1 VGRAWGPAVR
11 RAVCHT
17 QLLALV
23 RDRGALAM
31 SFALPVL
38 VFLVFAAIFSSA
50 SGDDLRLKIALAD
63 EVRSTLSQRLAS
75 ALERDFALR
84 VVRAEPPTPEAAEAL
99 VRAGTVDVAV
109 IFGRG
114 GRAFDTLVGDGPP
127 PVTVVTHPA
136 RAVAGGIVSGAVQR
150 AYFEALPDAALR
162 GVVAL
167 VDEVVVPLTDEQRA
181 EAAVVLDG
189 LAPEPDAAPGDGTGD
204 DLAGDSAT
212 FGSLVQVRVLAG
224 AAPATIMAAYYAG
237 AVAALFILL
246 AAVPVAAS
254 LHDELASGIAD
265 RVVAGPGGVPA
276 LVDGRA
282 LFLAGQG
289 LAQAVLIF
297 AVAWLQAGEAVPVT
311 FWPWLVMAVALA
323 VASAGLALVLAA
335 ACRTTRQATTV
346 SNIAVLVAAA
356 VGGSMV
362 PRFLM
367 PPWLQQLGW
376 ATPNAWAIE
385 GFAQA
390 LGPTPAGPAT
400 WVAAGVL
407 LAAGLAAWLVG
418 RRLFRRG
425 EAS

>member
-1 VGRAWGPAVR
+1 MR
-11 RAVCHT
+11 RAACYT

-23 RDRGALAM
+23 RDCGALAM
-31 SFALPVL
+31 SFVLPAV
-38 VFLVFAAIFSSA
+38 VYLVFAAIFASA
-50 SGDDLRLKIALAD
+50 TGDDLRLKVALAD
-63 EVRSTLSQRLAS
+63 EADSSLSRRLAA
-75 ALERDFALR
+75 ALERDGALR
-84 VVRAEPPTPEAAEAL
+84 VVRAVPATAQTAEAM
-99 VRAGTVDVAV
+99 VSAGTVDVAV
-109 IFGRG
+109 LLGRD
-114 GRAFDTLVGDGPP
+114 GRPLDTLVGDGPS

-150 AYFEALPDAALR
+150 AYFAALPDAALR
-162 GVVAL
+162 GAVAL
-167 VDEVVVPLTDEQRA
+167 VDEVVVPLTDAQRA
-181 EAAVVLDG
+181 EAARVLDEM
-189 LAPEPDAAPGDGTGD
+189 APDSDAVAD
-204 DLAGDSAT
+204 D
-212 FGSLVQVRVLAG
+212 G
-224 AAPATIMAAYYAG
+224 AAFGLLVAARTMTGAEPLTTVAAYYAA

-282 LFLAGQG
+282 LFLTAQG
-289 LAQAVLIF
+289 LAQAILIF
-297 AVAWLQAGEAVPVT
+297 VVAWWYAGVPAPAT
-311 FWPWLVMAVALA
+311 PWPWLVVAVALA
-323 VASAGLALVLAA
+323 SASGGVALLLAA
-335 ACRTTRQATTV
+335 LCATARQATTV
-346 SNIAVLVAAA
+346 SNIAVLVASA

-390 LGPTPAGPAT
+390 LGPAPADTAT

-407 LAAGLAAWLVG
+407 LLVG
-418 RRLFRRG
+418 AGGWAAARHLFRRV
-425 EAS
+425 EAL

>member
-1 VGRAWGPAVR
+1 MR
-11 RAVCHT
+11 RAACYT

-63 EVRSTLSQRLAS
+63 EVRSPLSQRLAA
-75 ALERDFALR
+75 ALERDGALR

-99 VRAGTVDVAV
+99 VTAGTVDVAV
-109 IFGRG
+109 IFGRT
-114 GRAFDTLVGDGPP
+114 GRALDTLVGDGPS

-150 AYFEALPDAALR
+150 AYFAALPDAALR
-162 GVVAL
+162 GAVTL
-167 VDEVVVPLTDEQRA
+167 VDEVVVPLTDAQRA

-189 LAPEPDAAPGDGTGD
+189 LAPPADATAGDTAGD
-204 DLAGDSAT
+204 DPAGDSAA
-212 FGSLVQVRVLAG
+212 FGSLVQVRALAG
-224 AAPATIMAAYYAG
+224 AAPATIVAAYYAG

-282 LFLAGQG
+282 LFLAAQG
-289 LAQAVLIF
+289 LAQAALIF
-297 AVAWLQAGEAVPVT
+297 AVAWLHAGVAVPVT
-311 FWPWLVMAVALA
+311 FWPWLVMAAALA
-323 VASAGLALVLAA
+323 VASSGLALVLAA
-335 ACRTTRQATTV
+335 ACRTARQATTV

-376 ATPNAWAIE
+376 VTPNAWAIE

-390 LGPTPAGPAT
+390 LGPSPTGRAT

-407 LAAGLAAWLVG
+407 LTAGLVAWVVA
-418 RRLFRRG
+418 RRLFQRG

>member
-1 VGRAWGPAVR
+1 MR
-11 RAVCHT
+11 RAAGYT

-63 EVRSTLSQRLAS
+63 EMRSPLSQRLAT
-75 ALERDFALR
+75 ALERDGALR

-99 VRAGTVDVAV
+99 VTAGIVDVAV
-109 IFGRG
+109 IFGRT
-114 GRAFDTLVGDGPP
+114 GRALDTLVGDGPS

-150 AYFEALPDAALR
+150 AYFAALPDAALR
-162 GVVAL
+162 GAVTL
-167 VDEVVVPLTDEQRA
+167 VDEVVVPLTDAQRA

-189 LAPEPDAAPGDGTGD
+189 LAPPADAAAGDTAGD
-204 DLAGDSAT
+204 DPAGDAAA
-212 FGSLVQVRVLAG
+212 FGSLVQVRALAG
-224 AAPATIMAAYYAG
+224 AAPATIVAAYYAG

-289 LAQAVLIF
+289 LAQATLIF
-297 AVAWLQAGEAVPVT
+297 AVAWLHAGVAVPAT
-311 FWPWLVMAVALA
+311 FWPWLVMAAALA
-323 VASAGLALVLAA
+323 VASSGLALVLAA
-335 ACRTTRQATTV
+335 ACRTARQATTV

-376 ATPNAWAIE
+376 VTPNAWAIE

-390 LGPTPAGPAT
+390 LGPSPTGRAT

-407 LAAGLAAWLVG
+407 LTAGLFAWGVA
-418 RRLFRRG
+418 RRLFQRR